1 MSKFSVKKPMTI
13 FVAVVLVCILGFISF
28 TSMTTDLL
36 PRMDLPYV
44 MVLTTYPGASPE
56 KIEQT
61 VTKPL
66 EQALSTTSGVKS
78 VTSSSNENSSMVL
91 LEFTQG
97 TNMDSAM
104 IEMSGNI
111 DIVKANLDDAAG
123 TPTLIKIN
131 PDMMPV
137 MVASVDIDGKDIT
150 ETSKIVS
157 DTILPEF
164 ERIDGVASVTATG
177 LVEDS
182 VEVTLSQQ
190 KIDELN
196 RRVLASVDEK
206 LAEAQ
211 EKIDNAKS
219 QIESGK
225 QQLKSMSQTQAQQLV
240 DMGLQLS
247 AGREQIE
254 AALASLPQAQQDLE
268 AQLAD
273 LKTQLADL
281 EAQESTL
288 TVQLSEAKTA
298 EAAFEQQIAA
308 LVAAGQPVP
317 NELTAQLAALKES
330 IPKLEAGLQQAEAGI
345 PQLEDGISQIEAG
358 LSGLPDQKA
367 QLEAK
372 LSELTEGERQLETGK
387 MTLTSELA
395 QASGQL
401 AGGEAQLSQKEQ
413 EFEEQKDAAY
423 KQAGLDG
430 RITQETVSQIL
441 AAQNFSMPAGYISD
455 GGQRYLVKVGD
466 QFQDIGQLKDL
477 ELFNIEAGGIGAV
490 TLADVADVEMTDNR
504 GDMYAKI
511 NGNDSILLTFQKQS
525 TSSTTDVSDRINQ
538 VMEQIQAD
546 DPSVHLTALS
556 DQGVYIGIVLDSV
569 IDNLLLGAI
578 LAIVI
583 LFLFLKDLRPTV
595 IVAISIPFSLLAA
608 LTLMYFCGV
617 TLNVI
622 SLAGLALGV
631 GMLVDNSIVV
641 IENIYR
647 LRSLGIPP
655 AKAAVKGAQQVAGAI
670 FASTLTTVCVFLP
683 IVFTE
688 GLTRQLFADMGLTIA
703 FSLLASLIIA
713 LTLVPA
719 MGSTMLKKTKEKK
732 HPLFDKFTA
741 GYQKLL
747 SGALRRKWIVF
758 VIVIGLFAF
767 SVANIFTMGTSL
779 IPKMDSSEIMITMEM
794 PEDSTTQET
803 RDMSDEVLA
812 RLTEIP
818 DVETIGAMEGG
829 IMSALGTSSSGGGNN
844 TTMMMYALLK
854 DERTRTSSEIA
865 EDMRSAVAGL
875 PAMVDVSDSTMD
887 LSALSGSGLEV
898 AIKGDDLDTLKTI
911 AQDIS
916 AMMQE
921 TEGLTAVD
929 DGLSDAT
936 METRITVDKN
946 KAMDYGLTTAQVY
959 QQVAAEIS
967 AGTTATTVTF
977 ETEDYP
983 VIVRNSPA
991 DTVSLGT
998 LESFTLTGTKDG
1010 EDTDVKLSK
1019 IADISQEQSLSSIN
1033 HDGQV
1038 RTMSVTAGVDAD
1050 HNIGLVSR
1058 DFSAK
1063 LADYSVPAGYSVE
1076 IEGENQTI
1084 TDTFSSLIY
1093 MFMLAVVLIYLIMV
1107 AQFQSLKSPFIILF
1121 TIPLA
1126 FTGGLL
1132 ALLMT
1137 GADLSMIALLGFLI
1151 LAGIVV
1157 NNGIVFVD
1165 YANQLRLSGMEKR
1178 EALIKTGKARI
1189 RPILMT
1195 ALTTVL
1201 GLVPLAFGMGQG
1213 AEMLQ
1218 PMAVVTIG
1226 GLIYATFMTLFF
1238 VPVLYDILNKKDLK
1252 PVVIEEGLDDDI
1264 PVL

>member
-1 MSKFSVKKPMTI
+1 MPKFSVKKPMTI

-36 PRMDLPYV
+36 PKMDLPYV

-66 EQALSTTSGVKS
+66 EQTLATTSGVKS
-78 VTSSSNENSSMVL
+78 ITSSSNENSSMVL
-91 LEFTQG
+91 LEFEQG
-97 TNMDSAM
+97 TNMDSVM
-104 IEMSGNI
+104 IEMSGSI
-111 DIVKANLDDAAG
+111 DLVEASLDDAAG

-137 MVASVDIDGKDIT
+137 MISSVDIDGKDII

-157 DTILPEF
+157 EDILPAF

-182 VEVTLSQQ
+182 IEVTLDQD
-190 KIDELN
+190 KIDALN

-211 EKIDNAKS
+211 EKIDEAKG

-225 QQLKSMSQTQAQQLV
+225 SQLRSMSQTQSQQLV
-240 DMGLQLS
+240 DMGLALS
-247 AGREQIE
+247 AGKEQVE
-254 AALASLPQAQQDLE
+254 AALESLPQAQTDLE
-268 AQLAD
+268 TQLTD
-273 LKTQLADL
+273 LKTQLTDL
-281 EAQESTL
+281 EMQKSTL
-288 TVQLSEAKTA
+288 TAQLADARTA
-298 EAAFEQQIAA
+298 ETALEQQIAA

-317 NELTAQLAALKES
+317 DELTAQLAALKES
-330 IPKLEAGLQQAEAGI
+330 IPQLESGLSQIEEGI
-345 PQLEDGISQIEAG
+345 PQLTDGISQIEAG
-358 LSGLPDQKA
+358 LDALPAQKE

-372 LSELTEGERQLETGK
+372 LAELADGERQLEAGK
-387 MTLTSELA
+387 MTLTTELA

-401 AGGEAQLSQKEQ
+401 AGGEAALTQQEAEFEAQKE
-413 EFEEQKDAAY
+413 AAY
-423 KQAGLDG
+423 EQAGLDG
-430 RITQETVSQIL
+430 QITQETISQIL
-441 AAQNFSMPAGYISD
+441 SAQNFSMPAGYVSEGD
-455 GGQRYLVKVGD
+455 QRYLVKVGD
-466 QFQDIGQLKDL
+466 QFGDIGQLKDL
-477 ELFNIEAGGIGAV
+477 VLFDIEAGGIGAV
-490 TLADVADVEMTDNR
+490 TLSDVADIEMTDNR
-504 GDMYAKI
+504 DEMYAKI
-511 NGNDSILLTFQKQS
+511 NGNDGILLTFQKQS
-525 TSSTTDVSDRINQ
+525 TASTTDVSDRINDM
-538 VMEQIQAD
+538 MEQLQAED
-546 DPSVHLTALS
+546 SSLHLTALS

-569 IDNLLLGAI
+569 LDNLLLGAV
-578 LAIVI
+578 LAIII
-583 LFLFLKDLRPTV
+583 LFLFLKDIRPTL

-655 AKAAVKGAQQVAGAI
+655 ARAAVKGAQQVAGAI

-719 MGSTMLKKTKEKK
+719 MGSTMLKKAKEKK
-732 HPLFDKFTA
+732 HPLFDRFTA

-747 SGALRRKWIVF
+747 SGALRRKWIVIVLVVVLF
-758 VIVIGLFAF
+758 VF
-767 SVANIFTMGTSL
+767 SAANVFTMGTSL
-779 IPKMDSSEIMITMEM
+779 MPKMDSSEIMITMEM

-812 RLTEIP
+812 RLTAVP
-818 DVETIGAMEGG
+818 DVETIGAMEGSV
-829 IMSALGTSSSGGGNN
+829 MSSMGTSSGGGNN
-844 TTMMMYALLK
+844 TSMMMYALLK
-854 DERTRTSSEIA
+854 EDRTRTSSEIA
-865 EDMRSAVAGL
+865 ADMRNAVADL
-875 PAMVDVSDSTMD
+875 PAEIDVSDSTMD

-898 AIKGDDLDTLKTI
+898 VIKGDDLDTLKQI
-911 AQDIS
+911 AQDVA

-929 DGLSDAT
+929 DGLSDAS
-936 METRITVDKN
+936 METRIVVDKN
-946 KAMDYGLTTAQVY
+946 KAAEYGLTTAQVY
-959 QQVAAEIS
+959 QQVAAEVS
-967 AGTTATTVTF
+967 SGTTATTVTF
-977 ETEDYP
+977 ETEEYP
-983 VIVRNSPA
+983 VIVKNSPEGMA
-991 DTVSLGT
+991 SLDT
-998 LESFTLTGTKDG
+998 LEDFTLIGTKDG
-1010 EDTDVKLSK
+1010 EEAEVRL
-1019 IADISQEQSLSSIN
+1019 ADIAGISQQQSLASIS
-1033 HDGQV
+1033 HEDQT
-1038 RTMSVTAGVDAD
+1038 RTMSVTAGVDAE

-1058 DFSAK
+1058 DFSQK
-1063 LADYSVPAGYSVE
+1063 LAGYSVPAGYSVE

-1084 TDTFSSLIY
+1084 MDAFSNLIY
-1093 MFMLAVVLIYLIMV
+1093 MFLLAVVLIYLIMV
-1107 AQFQSLKSPFIILF
+1107 AQFQSLKAPFIILF

-1132 ALLMT
+1132 ALLFS

-1165 YANQLRLSGMEKR
+1165 YVNQLRLSGMEKR
-1178 EALIKTGKARI
+1178 EALIKTGAARI

-1195 ALTTVL
+1195 ALTTIL
-1201 GLVPLAFGMGQG
+1201 GLVPLALGMGQG

-1226 GLIYATFMTLFF
+1226 GLVYATFMTLFF
-1238 VPVLYDILNKKDLK
+1238 VPVLYDIFNKKALK